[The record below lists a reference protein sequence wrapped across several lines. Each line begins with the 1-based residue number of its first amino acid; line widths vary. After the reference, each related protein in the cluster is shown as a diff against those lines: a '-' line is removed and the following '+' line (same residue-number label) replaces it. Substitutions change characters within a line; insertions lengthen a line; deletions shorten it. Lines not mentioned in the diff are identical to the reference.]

1 MKIFIY
7 NLEELEGLMDY
18 FHNPPSEMNLYE
30 LYKSQL
36 KKKFEV
42 VQNIDDCDLAFIP
55 IDFTKLFFGQVKENK
70 WTELYSL
77 LLDKTGIEDSVPTS
91 QPPTIGVDYKEDY
104 LKFFWSNYVES
115 FLNLSS
121 GKPHFLLYS
130 YVLFEISFEP
140 IPREI
145 FILSYEKEVSIHNT
159 VQTLRLGTH
168 NRVIPIPYIL
178 NSNESYFLD
187 RIDSFKNET
196 KEYDISF
203 IGSIEDKDRPLLT
216 KFRNFLRFFGKR
228 IHRTDTSNIQET
240 ISKSKYNMVLRG
252 DTPTRMSFYQCFTYN
267 TVPIIFE
274 SEIKIYK
281 ELSTDEFS
289 IVDSCLVLPNKNDM
303 GDKEYYKIIEGILF
317 QELLDEKNYL
327 DKVKNHK
334 IIFDNLNYFSD
345 ECLPIRNS
353 LRKVI
358 SLS

>member
-7 NLEELEGLMDY
+7 NLEELEDLMDY
-18 FHNPPSEMNLYE
+18 FYNPPSEMNLYE

-36 KKKFEV
+36 TKKFEV
-42 VQNIDDCDLAFIP
+42 VKNIDDCDLAFIP
-55 IDFTKLFFGQVKENK
+55 IDFTKLFFGRVKENK

-77 LLDKTGIEDSVPTS
+77 WLDKSSIDYPAPKL

-104 LKFFWSNYVES
+104 IKFFWNNYVES
-115 FLNLSS
+115 FLNLNS

-140 IPREI
+140 IPKEI

-178 NSNESYFLD
+178 NSNEGYFLETV
-187 RIDSFKNET
+187 DSFKNEP

-203 IGSIEDKDRPLLT
+203 IGSIEDKNRPLLT
-216 KFRNFLRFFGKR
+216 KFRNFTKFFGKR
-228 IHRTDTSNIQET
+228 IHKTDTFNILET

-252 DTPTRMSFYQCFTYN
+252 DTPTRMSFYQCFAN
-267 TVPIIFE
+267 STVPIIFE
-274 SEIKIYK
+274 SEMKIYK

-289 IVDSCLVLPNKNDM
+289 IFDSCVVLPNKNNMEDE
-303 GDKEYYKIIEGILF
+303 EYYNIVERILF
-317 QELLDEKNYL
+317 KELSDEENYL
-327 DKVKNHK
+327 NKVKNHK
-334 IIFDNLNYFSD
+334 TIFNNFNYFSD
-345 ECLPIRNS
+345 ECLPVENS
-353 LRKVI
+353 LRKI
-358 SLS
+358 MNLC